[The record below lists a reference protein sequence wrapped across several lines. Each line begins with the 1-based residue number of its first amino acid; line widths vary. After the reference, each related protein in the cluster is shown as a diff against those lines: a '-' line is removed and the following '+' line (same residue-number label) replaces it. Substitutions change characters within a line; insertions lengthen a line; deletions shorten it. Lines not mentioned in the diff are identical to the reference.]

1 MRGPDFAEA
10 VMAAMETYRPRALT
24 DLRVQIR
31 CETHMPETRERL
43 IAAVKRYG
51 IDYVVFNNHLPETLE
66 AAETS
71 PHKVTQWA
79 ERGGRSPV
87 DFLAVL
93 QAARARA
100 RDVPRHLCALAEAF
114 DALEIRYGSHDDPDG
129 ETREYY
135 RIIGARIAEFP
146 TTAAAAKLAKACN
159 DPVLMGAPNVV
170 RGGSQSGNVSALHLV
185 SRGLCDAL
193 VSDYHYPCLAQ
204 AAWVLVDRGIRDL
217 PRAWELISK
226 APAEIMGLA
235 DRGTLDRGKRAD
247 FVVVNETTREI
258 EATVCGGRLSYLAG
272 EAGARLVGAMTGP
285 RLAAE

>member
-1 MRGPDFAEA
+1 
-10 VMAAMETYRPRALT
+10 
-24 DLRVQIR
+24 
-31 CETHMPETRERL
+31 
-43 IAAVKRYG
+43 
-51 IDYVVFNNHLPETLE
+51 
-66 AAETS
+66 
-71 PHKVTQWA
+71 
-79 ERGGRSPV
+79 
-87 DFLAVL
+87 
-93 QAARARA
+93 
-100 RDVPRHLCALAEAF
+100 
-114 DALEIRYGSHDDPDG
+114 
-129 ETREYY
+129 
-135 RIIGARIAEFP
+135 
-146 TTAAAAKLAKACN
+146 
-159 DPVLMGAPNVV
+159 MGAPNVV

-226 APAEIMGLA
+226 APAEIMGLS
-235 DRGTLDRGKRAD
+235 DRGTLERGKRAD